1 MTILSL
7 TAGSQPEMVEHL
19 GIPQNEVAKWVGI
32 TSAITAVC
40 QCAMAIPWG
49 TASDYIG
56 RKPTILAGLMFTMIF
71 SLVFGFSRDMAT
83 LLWARA
89 LLGLMNGNVGI
100 IRTMVAEMVPE
111 KELQPRAFSVMPL
124 VWTIGTIFGPAF
136 GGSLAKPAEKHPNIF
151 GGSKFWEKY
160 PFLLPNLASAC
171 LFVVGIATGFLF
183 LRETLQ
189 ARRDKRDYGLLLG
202 QVLTHPCTSG
212 RKCVISEVEGDER
225 TALLGE
231 EGDDDQAVRQPKQKP
246 ARRTSWREVF
256 STQSTLVLMAYG
268 MLAMHNMAF
277 DSLLPVFLHFPEQQ
291 MDGNPDV
298 QLPFKFIGGFGVESQ
313 TIGFFYT
320 LIGIFGMFVQF
331 FFFPTVAKRYGVLN
345 ITKLVYLV
353 FPVVYFITPFT
364 ALVPSAVRNYVV
376 FLLMLTKLSATIF
389 SFPCCTILLTNSAT
403 SLSILG
409 TLNGVG
415 TSVSALGRAV
425 GPAIAGATFSFGV
438 NRGYVIIP
446 WWTLAVMAA
455 LTAVPTF
462 WIEEKDGFRG
472 HNADEDD
479 DDEEEEEEEEVSEPG
494 ERDHTGQQCR

>member
-1 MTILSL
+1 M
-7 TAGSQPEMVEHL
+7 
-19 GIPQNEVAKWVGI
+19 
-32 TSAITAVC
+32 
-40 QCAMAIPWG
+40 
-49 TASDYIG
+49 
-56 RKPTILAGLMFTMIF
+56 
-71 SLVFGFSRDMAT
+71 

-136 GGSLAKPAEKHPNIF
+136 GGSLARPAEKHPSIF
-151 GGSKFWEKY
+151 GGSEFWEKY

-189 ARRDKRDYGLLLG
+189 SRRDKRDYGLLVG
-202 QVLTHPCTSG
+202 QVLTRPCTSR
-212 RKCVISEVEGDER
+212 RKTVNSGAEDDER

-231 EGDDDQAVRQPKQKP
+231 GGDDGQTDRCPKQKP
-246 ARRTSWREVF
+246 GRRTSWREVF
-256 STQSTLVLMAYG
+256 STQSVLVLMAYG

-277 DSLLPVFLHFPEQQ
+277 DSLLPVFLHFPEQE

-298 QLPFKFIGGFGVESQ
+298 QLPFKFIGGFGVDSQ
-313 TIGFFYT
+313 TIGLFYT

-331 FFFPTVAKRYGVLN
+331 FFFPTIAKKYGVLN

-353 FPVVYFITPFT
+353 FPIVYFLTPFT
-364 ALVPSAVRNYVV
+364 ALVPSALRNYVV

-389 SFPCCTILLTNSAT
+389 SFPCCTILLTNSAS
-403 SLSILG
+403 SLSVLG

-415 TSVSALGRAV
+415 TSISALGRAV
-425 GPAIAGATFSFGV
+425 GPAIAGITFSFGV
-438 NRGYVIIP
+438 KRGYVIIP
-446 WWTLAVMAA
+446 WWTLTAMAA

-462 WIEEKDGFRG
+462 WIEETDGFSG
-472 HNADEDD
+472 HDADDNEED
-479 DDEEEEEEEEVSEPG
+479 SESG
-494 ERDHTGQQCR
+494 EHDHTDQQHRSR